1 MDSHRLH
8 IRRVAAAQI
17 GRRIFSSATACH
29 NIYANPRWKS
39 SRAIGMSE
47 TNKCQTGH
55 INKIECH
62 ATLLNIFWQ
71 FILFL
76 FSRCLLYIITVWRVF
91 GERVASSRVQQ
102 CKNKK
107 QKKNG
112 RKIKFLFMCCHIFYA
127 LVPTRLISFF
137 HFFCFCFLCLFIF
150 LFFWAALFTLLIYVR
165 R

>member
-1 MDSHRLH
+1 MKLPLWRLSHWTATDYTYVVWPPHKL
-8 IRRVAAAQI
+8 AAA
-17 GRRIFSSATACH
+17 FPASSACH

-102 CKNKK
+102 CKIKHKK
-107 QKKNG
+107 KTGGKLN
-112 RKIKFLFMCCHIFYA
+112 FYLCAATFFM
-127 LVPTRLISFF
+127 RLSQLDSF
-137 HFFCFCFLCLFIF
+137 HFFCFCFLY
-150 LFFWAALFTLLIYVR
+150 LFFVLFFGLLSLHC
-165 R
+165 